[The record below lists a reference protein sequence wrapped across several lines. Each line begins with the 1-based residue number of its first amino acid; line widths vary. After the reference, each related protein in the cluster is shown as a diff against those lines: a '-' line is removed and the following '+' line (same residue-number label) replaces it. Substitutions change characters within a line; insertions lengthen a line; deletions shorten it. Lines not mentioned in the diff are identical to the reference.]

1 MNAAFWAELDA
12 RIARAEPAPSTA
24 DGNPAVAGPL
34 PVAASGAGP
43 ETPSETPSEPPS
55 RPGADWSQV
64 LDTLSAASIAA
75 QEQDQRLRQRSATC
89 ETLSA
94 ELQAARQEIEALRA
108 HLQEVQTQAAL
119 RVREVEALADGR
131 VRDADE
137 RAEAAIVRAES
148 AEDWLKRIEQASR
161 DLLPDGRHAA
171 A

>member
-12 RIARAEPAPSTA
+12 RIARAEPAPATA

-43 ETPSETPSEPPS
+43 ETPSEPPS
-55 RPGADWSQV
+55 RPDADWSQV